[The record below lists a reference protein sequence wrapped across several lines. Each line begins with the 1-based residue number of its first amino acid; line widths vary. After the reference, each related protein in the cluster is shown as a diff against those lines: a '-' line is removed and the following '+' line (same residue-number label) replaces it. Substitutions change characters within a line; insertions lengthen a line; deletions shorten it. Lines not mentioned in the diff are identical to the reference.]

1 MAVNYSNWTLPSSPA
16 GDRLAISFAILYIA
30 VQGRPS
36 ENRQCFGT
44 AFHLD
49 RRQPEAGRGI
59 ETSGRVCLKAY
70 DESCCRARGRA
81 RAGQGCPDAAHAE
94 AQKRSDGMD
103 VKLAEQVKSAEANI
117 AEARAKAMGDIKAA
131 TAEVAAAAVE
141 KLIGEKIDNVVENDA
156 ARRYDEGVG
165 SMGTAWASNAA
176 HGAFHE
182 NAVFWVAVAFAL
194 LFVLFGKKIFAAI
207 TSGLDSRAETIRD
220 EIDEATRLREEA
232 QELLAGY
239 QRKQHEAAKE
249 AEAIVERAK
258 AEADRLAEKAAAHL
272 EESLKRRERQAMD
285 RIAQAEAGDEGD
297 SESAV
302 DLAVSA
308 TGNLTDNLSDA
319 KADALIAGAIK
330 IPGKF
335 H

>member
-1 MAVNYSNWTLPSSPA
+1 
-16 GDRLAISFAILYIA
+16 
-30 VQGRPS
+30 
-36 ENRQCFGT
+36 
-44 AFHLD
+44 
-49 RRQPEAGRGI
+49 
-59 ETSGRVCLKAY
+59 
-70 DESCCRARGRA
+70 
-81 RAGQGCPDAAHAE
+81 
-94 AQKRSDGMD
+94 
-103 VKLAEQVKSAEANI
+103 
-117 AEARAKAMGDIKAA
+117 
-131 TAEVAAAAVE
+131 
-141 KLIGEKIDNVVENDA
+141 
-156 ARRYDEGVG
+156 
-165 SMGTAWASNAA
+165 MGTAWASNAA
-176 HGAFHE
+176 HGVFHE

-249 AEAIVERAK
+249 AEAIVKRAK

-285 RIAQAEAGDEGD
+285 RIAQAEARATKEIR
-297 SESAV
+297 ESAV

-308 TGNLTDNLSDA
+308 TRKLLTDNLSDA

-330 IPGKF
+330 EIPGKF